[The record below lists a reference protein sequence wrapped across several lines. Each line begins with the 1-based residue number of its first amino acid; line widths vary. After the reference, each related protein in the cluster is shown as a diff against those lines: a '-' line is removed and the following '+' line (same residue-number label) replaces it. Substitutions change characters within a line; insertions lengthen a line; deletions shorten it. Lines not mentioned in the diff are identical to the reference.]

1 MSYKSFEEMP
11 VWKKAMDLA
20 NKIYHLTE
28 KLPKKEDYGFTSQIR
43 RSALSVSGNIAE
55 GFGRKH
61 AKDKLNFYYD
71 ARGSLSETKSH
82 LIYGQGIGYFTKD
95 EFNKNYAL
103 IEEIWREL
111 NFLIASL
118 RGDSQPQPQP

>member
-11 VWKKAMDLA
+11 AWKKVMDLA

-43 RSALSVSGNIAE
+43 RSALSISGNIAE
-55 GFGRKH
+55 GFGRKL

-95 EFNKNYAL
+95 
-103 IEEIWREL
+103 
-111 NFLIASL
+111 
-118 RGDSQPQPQP
+118 